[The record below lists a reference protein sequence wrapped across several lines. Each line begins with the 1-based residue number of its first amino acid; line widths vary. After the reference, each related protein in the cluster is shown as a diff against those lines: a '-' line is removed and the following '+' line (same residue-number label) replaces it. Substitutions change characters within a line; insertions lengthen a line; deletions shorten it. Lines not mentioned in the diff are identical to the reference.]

1 MRRANRY
8 KHPRAHTHTRTHTH
22 TEWEWTSWVIL
33 LFLPSAFPFR
43 LLLPSIICLSPP
55 SLPLSR
61 SLNLSLSLC
70 EGHAIDFPL
79 SIHFSRL
86 ALKRGKQTKATSAP
100 PLPSIPL
107 LSPLLQPPPLAS
119 LSAGPRPIQKP
130 SDRGGGV
137 EECNPPLLHLLSLPA
152 LLSFLSS
159 FSLYSFFICPFPLLL
174 RPLLPFSWISDHI
187 PLTELKSCITLKTL
201 PMHCG

>member
-86 ALKRGKQTKATSAP
+86 ALNRGKQTKATSAP

-130 SDRGGGV
+130 SDRGGGSGGMQPT
-137 EECNPPLLHLLSLPA
+137 PPPPPLSPRTPLLPLLFLSLFLLHLSLSPP
-152 LLSFLSS
+152 SPSS
-159 FSLYSFFICPFPLLL
+159 SPFQLDLWPH
-174 RPLLPFSWISDHI
+174 STNGI
-187 PLTELKSCITLKTL
+187 KV
-201 PMHCG
+201 MHHT